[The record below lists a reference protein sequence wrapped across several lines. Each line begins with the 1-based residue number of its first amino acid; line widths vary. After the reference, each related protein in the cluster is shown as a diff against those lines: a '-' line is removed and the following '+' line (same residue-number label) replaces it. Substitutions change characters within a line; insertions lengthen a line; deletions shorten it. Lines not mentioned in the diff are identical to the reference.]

1 MQVSCTWKG
10 SACQAVIFDV
20 LERGGL
26 CFLCLQW
33 FYLENTFFGCFRQVL
48 PRTERRLLPVCN
60 VHMRPSYLHGVW
72 RLSLDKRKRVGGDL
86 WLKARVPDLC
96 GLASAKRRRPQK
108 NIFHKLS
115 TRSQVFSDSPRTAF
129 AREVTASSVAQ
140 QVLQLYA
147 AASMWRV
154 ADELPSE
161 HPPILGYTWQRL

>member
-1 MQVSCTWKG
+1 MTYWSAAVFVSCVCSG
-10 SACQAVIFDV
+10 SIWRTRSSDVFD
-20 LERGGL
+20 R
-26 CFLCLQW
+26 
-33 FYLENTFFGCFRQVL
+33 FFPELSVVSC
-48 PRTERRLLPVCN
+48 PVCN
-60 VHMRPSYLHGVW
+60 VHVRPSYLHGVW

-129 AREVTASSVAQ
+129 ACEVTASSVAQ